1 MIMSNETRIKT
12 MRVFLSFNGI
22 FLLFWWP
29 LSHWFYPD
37 FYHNLLGFTIGSYP
51 DDLVKIIGTCG
62 FIPVFLLFFS
72 AINPLKNRDSIITLI
87 IFAVLISMTYTYLIE
102 KKGFPSL
109 EFINVGFSLFS
120 AVFLILFYPWK
131 RK

>member
-51 DDLVKIIGTCG
+51 DDLVKIIGTC
-62 FIPVFLLFFS
+62 VSVKLTDSFS
-72 AINPLKNRDSIITLI
+72 Q
-87 IFAVLISMTYTYLIE
+87 F
-102 KKGFPSL
+102 
-109 EFINVGFSLFS
+109 
-120 AVFLILFYPWK
+120 
-131 RK
+131 